1 MLLQLRL
8 QNLATIKELE
18 AEFDSGFSILTGETG
33 AGKSILIDALL
44 LVLGGRGDT
53 GLVRTGEDNTIVEA
67 VFDLSETEGLRTQ
80 LEDAGIPVEDE
91 LILRCVIPRKGR
103 QRRSINGAAVTVE
116 FLKNLGQQLV
126 NIHGQ
131 HENQALLQVGTHIE
145 FLDQHGQLVLLRNIV
160 RTAHAAHQQALAE
173 QRDLNQ
179 RMAARHAR
187 TEELT
192 IIREELEEL
201 NLQEGEDETLQ
212 QEASRLSNT
221 ERLSLLVGQV
231 PKLLHDDE
239 GAILTQLE
247 SARRVL
253 SEAER
258 VDSACT
264 AMREALESALFQLED
279 VHQEVVSYTSGIE
292 ENPERL
298 AWINERLNR
307 IQRLQRK
314 HKLDCG
320 EVLRRLLESVVA
332 ELEALEH
339 LEEDGQV
346 LAERIATCEAKLKQE
361 SEKLSERRKKAARK
375 LDGGVVRE
383 LRQRGMEK
391 SRFETQL
398 TPRTSDGQPTWL
410 PSGSDH
416 VEFLL
421 SVNPGQDLRS
431 LAKVASGGELSRIM
445 LALKTVL
452 TSPDTVEILIFDEVD
467 SGISGRIAEI
477 VGQKLRSLGT
487 RHQTLCITHLP
498 QIAAFSQH
506 HYVVSK
512 AQHRN
517 ATFTSIERLQTPD
530 EKTAELAKLLGSS
543 EVASKAQQLA
553 RDMLARAQVLS
564 LTT

>member
-1 MLLQLRL
+1 LLLQLRL

-33 AGKSILIDALL
+33 AGKSIMIDALL
-44 LVLGGRGDT
+44 LVLGGRGDV
-53 GLVRTGEDNTIVEA
+53 GLIRTGEEQTVVEA
-67 VFDLSETEGLRTQ
+67 VFDLSQVAGVRTL
-80 LEDAGIPVEDE
+80 LEEAGIPAENE

-103 QRRSINGAAVTVE
+103 QRRSINGAAVTME
-116 FLKNLGQQLV
+116 FLKTLGQQLV

-131 HENQALLQVGTHIE
+131 HENQALLQVGTHLE
-145 FLDQHGQLVLLRNIV
+145 FLDQHGKLVSLRNTV
-160 RTAHAAHQQALAE
+160 REAHSAHQQALAE
-173 QRDLNQ
+173 QRDLAQ
-179 RMAARHAR
+179 RLSARQAR
-187 TEELT
+187 IEELT

-201 NLQEGEDETLQ
+201 NLQEGEDEALQ
-212 QEASRLSNT
+212 QEVARLSNT

-231 PKLLHDDE
+231 PALLHDDE
-239 GAILTQLE
+239 GAVLTQLE
-247 SARRVL
+247 SARRTL

-258 VDSACT
+258 VDPTCT
-264 AMREALESALFQLED
+264 TMREALESALFQLED
-279 VHQEVVSYTSGIE
+279 VHQEVARYTAGIE

-314 HKLDCG
+314 HKLDSG
-320 EVLRRLLESVVA
+320 EALRGLLDSVIA
-332 ELEALEH
+332 ELETLEH
-339 LEEDGQV
+339 LEEDGQA
-346 LAERIATCEAKLKQE
+346 LAERIAACEAKLKKD
-361 SEKLSERRKKAARK
+361 SETLSERRQKAARK
-375 LDGGVVRE
+375 LDSVVVRE
-383 LRQRGMEK
+383 LRQLGMEK
-391 SRFETQL
+391 ARFETQL
-398 TPRTSDGQPTWL
+398 TLRETDGQPQWT
-410 PSGSDH
+410 PSGMDR

-421 SVNPGQDLRS
+421 SVNPGQALRN

-467 SGISGRIAEI
+467 SGISGRVAEI

-498 QIAAFSQH
+498 QIAAFSEH

-512 AQHRN
+512 ELRQN
-517 ATFTSIERLQTPD
+517 ATFTSIARLESPD

-543 EVASKAQQLA
+543 EVASKAEQLA
-553 RDMLARAQVLS
+553 RDMLARAQSLS
-564 LTT
+564 T